1 MFLLPQ
7 TAPRLA
13 AMQGVFVCGEYP
25 ASFYTTV
32 TV

>member
-1 MFLLPQ
+1 MLLLPQ

-13 AMQGVFVCGEYP
+13 AMQGVFVCWKYP
-25 ASFYTTV
+25 ALFYTTV